1 MIYFNVNIRNPKW
14 WARFENIKVW
24 VWPVPLLKNKYF
36 EIQLIKDSN
45 LFRIEFEFTTQ
56 QDHAGCR
63 LEIGLFGIEAHFT
76 FYDNRHW
83 NHEESRWMFYTE
95 ENGYH

>member
-14 WARFENIKVW
+14 WDRFANIKTW
-24 VWPVPLLKNKYF
+24 YWQTPIKHKYIELELLK
-36 EIQLIKDSN
+36 LDN
-45 LFRIEFEFTTQ
+45 LLRIELQFTTQ
-56 QDHAGCR
+56 QDHAGFNFE
-63 LEIGLFGIEAHFT
+63 LGLFGYEVHFT

-83 NHEESRWMFYTE
+83 NYEEGRWKIYNE